1 MKLVI
6 ASNNENKV
14 RELKGLLCPYF
25 DEIVSTKDMGFNA
38 DIEENGQTFR
48 ENAVIKARAVARAL
62 GCAALADDS
71 GLCVDALCGRPGVM
85 SSRYAGEHGNDMKN
99 NLKLLKE
106 MEDIEERSCRFMCAV
121 ALAYPD
127 GRCIVSE
134 GSCEGVLLKDFK
146 GNNGFGYDSLF
157 YSRSSANPSGWRLRK
172 KRGGSATVSGQL
184 MTLSASYEEALCVFG
199 HP

>member
-25 DEIVSTKDMGFNA
+25 DEIVSAKDMGFNA

-48 ENAVIKARAVARAL
+48 DNAVIKARAVARRLAAPPL
-62 GCAALADDS
+62 QTTAGCVWMPS
-71 GLCVDALCGRPGVM
+71 VEGIM

-157 YSRSSANPSGWRLRK
+157 YSRELGKSFGM
-172 KRGGSATVSGQL
+172 ATEEEKGRVSHRFRAIDDL
-184 MTLSASYEEALCVFG
+184 ISKL
-199 HP
+199 